1 MIRPFKDLKSVP
13 AYIKLKC
20 QCSFHCSFLKQG
32 WCTFVNTAFWSLSLS
47 FYRKYLSLI
56 SQSHMPSA
64 TFIILLGACLSP
76 YRPNCKSFCCIF
88 LQWDYILNLLYRS
101 ILSSCNDL
109 LSPILS
115 CSAFL
120 TKSATA
126 MFMFCH
132 FCEAVFKIKPSIWF
146 LPWGHVLE
154 GILNS
159 KYYLI
164 LFSAGGDL
172 SFIFQPWKF

>member
-13 AYIKLKC
+13 AYIKLES

-32 WCTFVNTAFWSLSLS
+32 WCIFVNTAFWSLPLS

-56 SQSHMPSA
+56 SQSHLPSA

-76 YRPNCKSFCCIF
+76 YRPNCKSFYRIF
-88 LQWDYILNLLYRS
+88 LQWDYILNLLYRR
-101 ILSSCNDL
+101 ILSSCNGL

-126 MFMFCH
+126 IFVFCH
-132 FCEAVFKIKPSIWF
+132 FCEAVFKIKPSILF

-164 LFSAGGDL
+164 LSSAGGDL